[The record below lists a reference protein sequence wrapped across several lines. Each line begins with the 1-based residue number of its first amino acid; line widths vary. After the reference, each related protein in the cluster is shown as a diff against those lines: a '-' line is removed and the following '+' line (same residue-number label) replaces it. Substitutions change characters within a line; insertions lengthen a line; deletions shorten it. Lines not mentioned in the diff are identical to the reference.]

1 MADDGF
7 SQPERRVDG
16 PAKVTGRA
24 RYTAD
29 QPAAGALHLRYQF
42 SPVAHGTV
50 RAIDVSAAERMP
62 GVRAI
67 LTGADCHGLRVGR
80 RLQDWPLLAWD
91 RVRFIGDRVAAIA
104 AETEDQAEAA
114 SAAIEVDI
122 DPLPA
127 LLDPAT
133 SLAAGASPIHPD
145 SRSYAYLGSV
155 RPVVS
160 HPNLQAELTVVR
172 GAAQDDPAAFKA
184 RFGIPNRVFEHTFR
198 TGRQHQAAIEPHGAI
213 VQSQPDGGARVT
225 TTNKQPFG
233 LRGQMASALD
243 MPPELIEVDSAV
255 IGGDFGGKGTSI
267 DEYLCLLLSRR
278 TGRPVRT
285 SARFAE
291 ELAAYAPRHGGEIRL
306 RTAVDADGRILAH
319 DAEFLFDGG
328 AYAAAKPLPE
338 LILPGALDVLA
349 PYDIADVRIR
359 VRMAYTNTVPGGH
372 MRCPGELQAAF
383 AGESHID
390 MIAAAMGLDP
400 LAFRRRNVVR
410 PGSISAHHERIR
422 APRAAEVIDE
432 LARHVPVALAA
443 GSGYGVAL
451 VARRLEGG
459 RQQIAARMV
468 GGRVELLT
476 GLPDQGSGV
485 DTVIVRVAAR
495 VLGRGE
501 AGIDVRRATTAS
513 ATSDL
518 GIGASRVTLLVSR
531 ATEDAAT
538 QLKSALEDIAA
549 EGGARG
555 AGVRASIPGGRARA
569 GADRASA
576 DGGPVRLVGDAFV
589 SSRGDPVATWEEVAA
604 IAEARAVTVIGT
616 YDSTA
621 DLGQGVADFTFA
633 GLGITVAVDAET
645 GAVRLSDPVLVADTG
660 TVINP
665 VAHAGQIDGGFA
677 MGLGAALMEELTF
690 EGGQVQTLSLAEYS
704 LPAAGDV
711 PALRTVL
718 LPVSPGPGA
727 FGAKMAGEI
736 SPSCVAPAIA
746 NGIARAV
753 GARVRTI
760 PMTPERI
767 LRELASPT
775 G

>member
-1 MADDGF
+1 MAGDVF
-7 SQPERRVDG
+7 SRPERRVDG

-29 QPAAGALHLRYQF
+29 RAAPDALHLRYRF
-42 SPVAHGTV
+42 SPVAHGVV
-50 RAIDVSAAERMP
+50 RSIDTSAAERMP

-91 RVRFIGDRVAAIA
+91 RVRFIGDRVAAVA
-104 AETEDQAEAA
+104 AETEDEAEAA
-114 SAAIEVDI
+114 AAAIEVDI
-122 DPLPA
+122 DSLPA
-127 LLDPAT
+127 LLDPQSA
-133 SLAAGASPIHPD
+133 LAPDAPPIHPD
-145 SRSYAYLGSV
+145 AGGYVYLGAA
-155 RPVVS
+155 RPAVS
-160 HPNLQAELTVVR
+160 HPNLQAELTVGR
-172 GAAQDDPAAFKA
+172 GAAEHDPAAFAA
-184 RFGIPNRVFEHTFR
+184 RFAGPNRVFEHAFR
-198 TGRQHQAAIEPHGAI
+198 TGRQHQAALEPHGAL
-213 VQSQPDGGARVT
+213 VRTEPDGRAHVT

-243 MPPELIEVDSAV
+243 MPPELIEVDSTV

-285 SARFAE
+285 TARFAE

-306 RTAVDADGRILAH
+306 RTAVDADGRTLAH
-319 DAEFLFDGG
+319 DADFLFDGG

-359 VRMAYTNTVPGGH
+359 VRVAYTNTVPGGH

-383 AGESHID
+383 AGESHVD
-390 MIAAAMGLDP
+390 MIAAALGLEP
-400 LAFRRRNVVR
+400 LAFRRRNAVR

-422 APRAAEVIDE
+422 VPRAAEVIDE
-432 LARHVPVALAA
+432 LARHAPAALPA
-443 GSGYGVAL
+443 GSGYGVAV

-459 RQQIAARMV
+459 RQQISARIA

-485 DTVIVRVAAR
+485 ESVIVRVAAA

-501 AGIDVRRATTAS
+501 DGIDVRRATTAT
-513 ATSDL
+513 ATPDL
-518 GIGASRVTLLVSR
+518 GVGASRVTLLVSR
-531 ATEDAAT
+531 ATEDAAR
-538 QLKSALEDIAA
+538 QLLAALEAIAA
-549 EGGARG
+549 ERGPERGPAATTGA
-555 AGVRASIPGGRARA
+555 ARLA
-569 GADRASA
+569 
-576 DGGPVRLVGDAFV
+576 GDAFV
-589 SSRGDPVATWEEVAA
+589 SPAGDLLASWDDVVA
-604 IAEARAVTVIGT
+604 IAEARGVAVTGT

-633 GLGITVAVDAET
+633 GLGVTVAVDAET
-645 GAVRLSDPVLVADTG
+645 GSVRLSDPVLVADTG

-690 EGGQVQTLSLAEYS
+690 EDGQVQTLSLAEYC

-718 LPVSPGPGA
+718 LPVSPGSGA

-767 LRELASPT
+767 LREIGSPT